1 MKLEY
6 HTRVLKESSDFVLL
20 YRYYILYIL
29 HLLFFLQK
37 HLFSREGL
45 HPCGIRGRIVICV
58 SRFVVDIKSQFLAR
72 WVSRLSKLTV
82 SVM

>member
-29 HLLFFLQK
+29 HLFFLQK

>member
-29 HLLFFLQK
+29 HLFFSTKTPFL
-37 HLFSREGL
+37 SR
-45 HPCGIRGRIVICV
+45 GITSMRNTWENCDLRISFR
-58 SRFVVDIKSQFLAR
+58 SRYQISV
-72 WVSRLSKLTV
+72 LS
-82 SVM
+82 SMGFPFI